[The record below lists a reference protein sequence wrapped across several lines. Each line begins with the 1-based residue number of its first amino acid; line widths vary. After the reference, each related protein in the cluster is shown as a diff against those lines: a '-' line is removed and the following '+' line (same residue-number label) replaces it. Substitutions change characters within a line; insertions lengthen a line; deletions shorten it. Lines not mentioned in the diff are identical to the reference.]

1 MAEHMKKLSIDQPQG
16 FQSANPITHQHPS
29 TRQPFY
35 MDRRNKLASP
45 PYGDVVIEMN
55 GKSDNEELV
64 SLLRNAQECRVPV
77 IQ

>member
-16 FQSANPITHQHPS
+16 FQKTNPITYQQPS
-29 TRQPFY
+29 PRQPFY